1 MALKITASDHDGWR
15 RHGLAEFAG
24 FADKVRRRNGGPDHG
39 DWFHPA
45 ERPDHHDAVLY
56 FGTWDAGHPA
66 GDPAHTVALIYDIT
80 DPDEAVEYM
89 LRVTDWEG
97 QPEADEQPVGGDD

>member
-1 MALKITASDHDGWR
+1 MALKIMASDHDGWR

-24 FADKVRRRNGGPDHG
+24 FADKVRRRNVGPDHG

-45 ERPDHHDAVLY
+45 ERRDRSTAVLY
-56 FGTWDAGHPA
+56 FGSWDAGHSA
-66 GDPAHTVALIYDIT
+66 GDPAHTFAMLFDLT

-97 QPEADEQPVGGDD
+97 QPEADEQTVSDEG